1 MVCDLSL
8 NAGREKESLV
18 VSAKSLTVD
27 EKGETYVYVLNDNK
41 NDIIKKKV
49 LIGKYR
55 NNNVEIKEGLSEGDL
70 VIKEGKEKLVGD
82 FDIML

>member
-1 MVCDLSL
+1 M
-8 NAGREKESLV
+8 

-41 NDIIKKKV
+41 KDIIKKKV
-49 LIGKYR
+49 SIGKYR
-55 NNNVEIKEGLSEGDL
+55 NNSVEIIEGLSEGDL

-82 FDIML
+82 YNAIL